1 MELGW
6 GLDAVLRQM
15 EIASAGSR
23 WAKTRVTRAKNAD
36 VPTGNSPPMKHLIG
50 WLNDWHRGHAKLFY
64 PLYTTTADF
73 TGGRYTQG
81 RVFLMVLKKFGDVE
95 LMANRL
101 LEDKTRTDIV
111 SKPQNK
117 QHGEVGSIPLDA
129 MREAMMYVFRFTGA
143 GMKVPN
149 MSNKRQKTGAS
160 SSTTVASDVGS
171 SSSTTV
177 VNKKTNASS
186 STTVGNKKTDAS
198 SSTTVENKKQK
209 TDAFTTTTEPP
220 TGSNIDL
227 ELSVGD
233 IYKSHSKGAETTT
246 TTTTDDTMEISN
258 DANTIIAQKKLREFR
273 DDHANM
279 KPIIHNFG
287 SEISKNATTT
297 SVLDDSRNNIDNVQ
311 PTSQDVAETT
321 TTTDV
326 TKPRP
331 GAATA
336 KPTHTTKHIMML
348 VLPTGK
354 NMNTAAVFKAIH
366 DITPLGCVIP
376 AYFSYMIK
384 HTLWHSLQRN
394 PEDNWGKWKHI
405 GMGKELDLHT
415 HMMRISVAQGSTVGE

>member
-149 MSNKRQKTGAS
+149 MSNKRQKTDAS

-177 VNKKTNASS
+177 V
-186 STTVGNKKTDAS
+186 
-198 SSTTVENKKQK
+198 
-209 TDAFTTTTEPP
+209 
-220 TGSNIDL
+220 
-227 ELSVGD
+227 
-233 IYKSHSKGAETTT
+233 
-246 TTTTDDTMEISN
+246 
-258 DANTIIAQKKLREFR
+258 
-273 DDHANM
+273 
-279 KPIIHNFG
+279 
-287 SEISKNATTT
+287 
-297 SVLDDSRNNIDNVQ
+297 NNIDNVQ

>member
-149 MSNKRQKTGAS
+149 MSNKRQKTDASSSTTVASAVGASSSTTVASAVGAS

-177 VNKKTNASS
+177 V
-186 STTVGNKKTDAS
+186 
-198 SSTTVENKKQK
+198 
-209 TDAFTTTTEPP
+209 
-220 TGSNIDL
+220 
-227 ELSVGD
+227 
-233 IYKSHSKGAETTT
+233 
-246 TTTTDDTMEISN
+246 
-258 DANTIIAQKKLREFR
+258 
-273 DDHANM
+273 
-279 KPIIHNFG
+279 
-287 SEISKNATTT
+287 
-297 SVLDDSRNNIDNVQ
+297 NNIDNVQ

-348 VLPTGK
+348 VLPTGGK